1 MWMNLKIVLREKINT
16 RASTVGLDL
25 QVIPRICKSIETKQ
39 VGGGQEPQERE
50 DEQCLLPGHG
60 VSL

>member
-1 MWMNLKIVLREKINT
+1 MWMNLEIVLREKLT
-16 RASTVGLDL
+16 ARASTVGLDS
-25 QVIPRICKSIETKQ
+25 QVIPRICKSTETKQ

-60 VSL
+60 VTL